1 VDIFVWEP
9 LQSKFHL
16 LSKQAMRLSGPLLCI
31 GAVLL
36 PSAQG
41 NAFLGRDLPNLNLEA
56 SNLLEELERVLGS
69 SHKADAEAR
78 AVKLEER
85 MRSTFLALPRDAHDR
100 LEPAAVRYLLHRF
113 FVDRHGWYVLGF
125 DAEGEAWNSSS
136 PTAVLGAHAG
146 AEAQE
151 VFDEQL
157 SHGLS
162 LHEVSLLA
170 ATLESF
176 VHMETVQ
183 RLHDA
188 YRVLGL
194 SAEAHAS
201 EHEVV
206 QALDTYML
214 LYVLG
219 LNHSATTAE
228 EVNTQWKDIE
238 EIYPTW
244 HETQKWIHEVRKEV
258 VSPAPEARTAFE
270 TTLRVVEEIGDRYGR
285 WQDQECVQ
293 LKDSL
298 LKYELRDTGRVP
310 LSTFY
315 DAALKGQ
322 WQFSESQNYLRQLG
336 SLDESDAAHPGVI
349 IANYVNSPTNCVAS
363 SKFYSVCCINE
374 CEALLGHLER
384 TLTAPRATPERIIEV
399 IEKLPSA
406 TVEAPRVLPAQ
417 LRARLDEIAAHHDG
431 HVPFHARLFN
441 QWLHHAYPRECPY
454 PHVSGTSKP
463 IAPERWM
470 EHTGE
475 SAEADLETMRWHVE
489 EASKRGN
496 IDGEFMDELPWSG
509 EEEFFVSHPAPAAA
523 MSEQASVGT
532 TIHRGLSIV
541 AMASAASMMLMRL
554 LSTAKEVVSAPAV
567 SKVYV

>member
-1 VDIFVWEP
+1 
-9 LQSKFHL
+9 
-16 LSKQAMRLSGPLLCI
+16 MRLSGPLLFI
-31 GAVLL
+31 GAVFI

-41 NAFLGRDLPNLNLEA
+41 NAFLGRDLPNLNLKA

-69 SHKADAEAR
+69 SHKADAEER
-78 AVKLEER
+78 AVQLEEK
-85 MRSTFLALPRDAHDR
+85 MRSTFLALPRDTHDR
-100 LEPAAVRYLLHRF
+100 VEPAAVRYLLHRF
-113 FVDRHGWYVLGF
+113 FVERHGWYVLGI
-125 DAEGEAWNSSS
+125 DSEGEAWNSSS
-136 PTAVLGAHAG
+136 PTAVLGAHAS
-146 AEAQE
+146 EATQE

-157 SHGLS
+157 NHGLS
-162 LHEVSLLA
+162 LRDVSLLA

-183 RLHDA
+183 RLHDS

-194 SAEAHAS
+194 STETHAK

-228 EVNTQWKDIE
+228 EVHTQWKDIE
-238 EIYPTW
+238 EVYPTW
-244 HETQKWIHEVRKEV
+244 NETKKWIHEVRKEV
-258 VSPAPEARTAFE
+258 VSPSPEARTAFE
-270 TTLRVVEEIGDRYGR
+270 TTVRVVEEIGDRYGR

-293 LKDSL
+293 LKESL
-298 LKYELRDTGRVP
+298 LKYEVRDTGRVP

-315 DAALKGQ
+315 KAALNGQ

-336 SLDESDAAHPGVI
+336 ILDESDDARPGVV
-349 IANYVNSPTNCVAS
+349 IANYVNSPANCVAS

-384 TLTAPRATPERIIEV
+384 TLIAPRATPERIIDV

-406 TVEAPRVLPAQ
+406 TVEAPRVLPAT
-417 LRARLDEIAAHHDG
+417 LRARLEEIAAHHDG

-463 IAPERWM
+463 IAPEKWA

-475 SAEADLETMRWHVE
+475 SVEADMETMRWHVE

-496 IDGEFMDELPWSG
+496 VDGEFTDELPWSV

-523 MSEQASVGT
+523 ASEQASIGS

-541 AMASAASMMLMRL
+541 AMASAASMMFMRL
-554 LSTAKEVVSAPAV
+554 LSTAKEVVTTPAG
-567 SKVYV
+567 KVCV